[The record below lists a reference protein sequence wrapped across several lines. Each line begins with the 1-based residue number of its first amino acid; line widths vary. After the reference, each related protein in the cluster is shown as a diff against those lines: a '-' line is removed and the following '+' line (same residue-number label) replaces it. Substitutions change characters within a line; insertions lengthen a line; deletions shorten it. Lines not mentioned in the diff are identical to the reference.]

1 MTTRMHEDRLDAV
14 YDQLLRAR
22 ATRVLDLGCGDGPLF
37 LKLATNPCF
46 RELVG
51 IDLSAEALDRLQRRL
66 IAADLYDHERT
77 RLIRT
82 SFTES
87 GAGLSGFD
95 AALLVETIE
104 HIDPADLSLVEE
116 AVFRCFR
123 PATIIVTT
131 PNVEFNDLLGVPRHR
146 FRHPGHRFE
155 WTRRK
160 FRSWSAG
167 VGRRTGYSSS
177 FHDVGASHPLFGGP
191 TQMAVF
197 ERA

>member
-1 MTTRMHEDRLDAV
+1 MITKLHEDRLAAV

-22 ATRVLDLGCGDGPLF
+22 ATRVLDLGCGDGALYF
-37 LKLATNPCF
+37 RMAMNARF

-51 IDLSAEALDRLQRRL
+51 VDLSAQALDRLQRRL
-66 IAADLYDHERT
+66 IAADLFDQVRT
-77 RLIRT
+77 RLIRS
-82 SFTES
+82 SFTEPEVS
-87 GAGLSGFD
+87 LSGFD

-104 HIDPADLSLVEE
+104 HIDPADLSLVEG
-116 AVFRCFR
+116 AVFGRLR

-131 PNVEFNDLLGVPRHR
+131 PNVEFNDLLGVPRRR

-167 VGRRTGYSSS
+167 VGLRTGYSSS
-177 FHDVGASHPLFGGP
+177 FHDVGASHPVLGGP